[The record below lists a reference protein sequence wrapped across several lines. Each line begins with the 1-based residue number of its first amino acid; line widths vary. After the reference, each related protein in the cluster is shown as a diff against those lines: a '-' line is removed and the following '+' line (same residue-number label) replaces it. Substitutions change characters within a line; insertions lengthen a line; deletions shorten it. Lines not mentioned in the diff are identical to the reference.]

1 MLALG
6 ADKGL
11 HGVGMFIAEPN
22 TLVMKTKLSR
32 LADFQGKKI
41 RIFASDFQAAAF
53 KKLGATPVAMTL
65 GDVMPAL
72 QQGAIDGAI
81 AGLPVFTAFHYQ
93 DAAKYITETN
103 MSSIFLVIEVSKKWY
118 DSLPPDLQQIID
130 KDGAA
135 VAVEINPIATDLLNK
150 SGQAW
155 IAGGGELNSLP
166 PDDQAQM
173 IKMISPVAEEVSK
186 AKPALH
192 DAYEIVAAAAKR
204 TRQASGQ

>member
-1 MLALG
+1 M
-6 ADKGL
+6 
-11 HGVGMFIAEPN
+11 
-22 TLVMKTKLSR
+22 
-32 LADFQGKKI
+32 
-41 RIFASDFQAAAF
+41 
-53 KKLGATPVAMTL
+53 
-65 GDVMPAL
+65 
-72 QQGAIDGAI
+72 
-81 AGLPVFTAFHYQ
+81 
-93 DAAKYITETN
+93 
-103 MSSIFLVIEVSKKWY
+103 
-118 DSLPPDLQQIID
+118 
-130 KDGAA
+130 
-135 VAVEINPIATDLLNK
+135 AVEINPIATDLLNK